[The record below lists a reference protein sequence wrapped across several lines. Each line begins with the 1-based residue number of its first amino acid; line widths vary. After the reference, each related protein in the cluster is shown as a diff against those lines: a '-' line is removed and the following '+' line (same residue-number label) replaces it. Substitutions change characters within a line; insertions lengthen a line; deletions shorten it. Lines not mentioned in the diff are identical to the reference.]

1 MFQEQVLKMSM
12 ILAGFD
18 GGEAT
23 ELRRAMAFNRSD
35 ERMQRVVAKLRR
47 RMSERGVAEEVQEKV
62 VQSTG
67 NFALYGFPESHAL
80 SFASIAYWSCW
91 FKVHHPA
98 AFYTGLI
105 NNQPMGFYS
114 THSLIHDA
122 KRHDIRVLPVCCLL
136 SGVATEAIDTRTI
149 RLGLHRL
156 LGVSAATRE
165 RIVVERERAA
175 FGSLADFLGRVAPNA
190 KERRLLAKS
199 GALNGLPETGHRRQA
214 MWQVELPLFEDLL
227 DGASQMA
234 ERVLSEMTMPER
246 VASDLATQ
254 GASTGPHP
262 MVLWRERRGAA
273 GEPPAPLLRR
283 AIDLIDLPHGLP
295 VKVGGLVICR
305 QRPGTAKGHC
315 FISLEDETGIAN
327 LFVPKKTFQRL
338 RRVIVSEPFL
348 MAEGRVQISEGGQRT
363 VYVTEVF
370 PLPGCEPGHAVRSHD
385 FH

>member
-1 MFQEQVLKMSM
+1 
-12 ILAGFD
+12 
-18 GGEAT
+18 
-23 ELRRAMAFNRSD
+23 
-35 ERMQRVVAKLRR
+35 
-47 RMSERGVAEEVQEKV
+47 
-62 VQSTG
+62 
-67 NFALYGFPESHAL
+67 
-80 SFASIAYWSCW
+80 
-91 FKVHHPA
+91 
-98 AFYTGLI
+98 
-105 NNQPMGFYS
+105 
-114 THSLIHDA
+114 
-122 KRHDIRVLPVCCLL
+122 
-136 SGVATEAIDTRTI
+136 
-149 RLGLHRL
+149 
-156 LGVSAATRE
+156 
-165 RIVVERERAA
+165 
-175 FGSLADFLGRVAPNA
+175 
-190 KERRLLAKS
+190 
-199 GALNGLPETGHRRQA
+199 
-214 MWQVELPLFEDLL
+214 
-227 DGASQMA
+227 
-234 ERVLSEMTMPER
+234 MPER